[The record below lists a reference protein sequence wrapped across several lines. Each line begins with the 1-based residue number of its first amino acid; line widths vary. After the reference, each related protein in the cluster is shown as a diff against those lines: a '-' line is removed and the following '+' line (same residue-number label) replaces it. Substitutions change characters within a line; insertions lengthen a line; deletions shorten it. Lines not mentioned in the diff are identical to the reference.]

1 MRPYGE
7 GGGTTKKGWWSG
19 SRCRPEFKPQYHKK
33 KKKRV
38 KNEIFMEPI
47 FMNFAFQ
54 KIVLQ

>member
-1 MRPYGE
+1 MGRGE
-7 GGGTTKKGWWSG
+7 EPQKRAGGVARGVGLSSNPSTT
-19 SRCRPEFKPQYHKK
+19 KK